1 MKFKLPLIVVAT
13 LFSNGIYLLY
23 SSSPA
28 NNAQTKEN
36 YYTYKTPDNTIWLN
50 TDKEALRRLRSHYI
64 RENNNKNN
72 IVISLEAEKEQIIPY
87 DILDPQTQKRVA
99 STYNLCARESGAGE
113 RRSFHF
119 ITCMIFNSLIISTG
133 FILSYIFYTKRP
145 TENLSKTS
153 KIRIPLKKIP
163 EKSKVS
169 IEHSKETQKNL
180 QVLNKAKEIICGIL
194 QNINRYSDNCFIP
207 KSKKLEEFT
216 NNQIPKIGSSLTIE
230 EFLTLEDEINKI
242 IPSHFETVRKLI
254 QTKFDELKTLINSFA
269 EDLGA
274 ITKDNTDFSGQI
286 KSSMSHIEKAIELD
300 EIIEIRRNITK
311 EVVKMGKIII
321 HKQERDCKI
330 IKTLTRKIQSLDK
343 ELVIA
348 KEEILIDGLT
358 QIANRKALDRKLAE
372 AINSKSKTRKTFT
385 LVMADIDYFKNIND
399 TYGHIVGDQVLKR
412 VSATITKNFRLN
424 DFVARYGGEEF
435 AIILDRIDKQHIQYL
450 CERLRSDIESLDFRI
465 NSETIPISISIGV
478 AFYGSADTIETLL
491 YRADKTLYLA
501 KKSGRNNVKTE
512 EQLMPAAAAV
522 NL

>member
-1 MKFKLPLIVVAT
+1 MKFILPLIVVAT
-13 LFSNGIYLLY
+13 LFNIGIYLLN

-28 NNAQTKEN
+28 NNAQTKGD

-87 DILDPQTQKRVA
+87 DLLDPQTQKKIA
-99 STYNLCARESGAGE
+99 STYNLCIRESGAGE

-119 ITCMIFNSLIISTG
+119 IICMIFNTLIISTG

-145 TENLSKTS
+145 TENPNKTS
-153 KIRIPLKKIP
+153 KIRIP
-163 EKSKVS
+163 EKSKDS
-169 IEHSKETQKNL
+169 LEHPKETQKNI
-180 QVLNKAKEIICGIL
+180 QVLNKAKEIICEIL
-194 QNINRYSDNCFIP
+194 QNITRYSDNCFIP

-286 KSSMSHIEKAIELD
+286 KSSISHIEKAIELD

-311 EVVKMGKIII
+311 EVVKMGKNII

-330 IKTLTRKIQSLDK
+330 IKTLTRKVQSLDK

-399 TYGHIVGDQVLKR
+399 TYGHIVGDQVLKK

-435 AIILDRIDKQHIQYL
+435 AIILDRISKQHIQYL

-478 AFYGSADTIETLL
+478 AFCGSADTIETLL

-512 EQLMPAAAAV
+512 EQLMPAAAV
-522 NL
+522 NI